1 VALFAY
7 SYRFI
12 IVLMMALPTAFG
24 QPGMHSVVEFH
35 RTVLLL
41 DLIQNDNAWHCNTFH
56 YATAV
61 VHYQDP
67 DERQPYANRKP
78 PFSL

>member
-7 SYRFI
+7 RYRFI
-12 IVLMMALPTAFG
+12 IVLVMTFSAALG
-24 QPGMHSVVEFH
+24 QAGMHRVIEFH

-41 DLIQNDNAWHCNTFH
+41 DLIENDDARHFSAFRH
-56 YATAV
+56 ATAA

-67 DERQPYANRKP
+67 DERQAYANRKP